1 MLKRRRFKQIEKTLN
16 DRLVAFAK
24 EAREK
29 AMVLSGRERHTL
41 LRKARQADTAAHIDE
56 WVNSPGLQPPK

>member
-1 MLKRRRFKQIEKTLN
+1 MSTPQPSKSNEPLK

-24 EAREK
+24 ET
-29 AMVLSGRERHTL
+29 RERATL
-41 LRKARQADTAAHIDE
+41 MSGQERYALLQRARQADTAAHINE